1 MHHEVLG
8 DPCLP
13 RLVYLNGSGSTIEDL
28 RPMLGPF
35 TARFAVAV
43 FDYRGMGRSDVAVQQ
58 YAMCDLADDTVAL
71 VDHLGWA
78 RFSVFGISFGGMVAQ
93 HVASGHLTGDVLD
106 DMVPDRVERMVLAC
120 TSSGGA
126 GGSSYPL
133 HELGALS
140 EAERVA
146 AMPAII
152 DTRFTAEFMANDETA
167 RAIVSRPRSVLT
179 GVRARGA
186 AMQMSARAK
195 HDAWNLLGRI
205 VCPVMVASGTTD
217 GIAPPENG
225 RRLGARLAD
234 ATYREFT
241 GGHLFMLQDRT
252 ATPAMV
258 DFLAG
263 V

>member
-1 MHHEVLG
+1 MHYEVLG
-8 DPCLP
+8 EGHGP
-13 RLVYLNGSGSTIEDL
+13 RVVYLNGSGSTMGDL
-28 RPMLGPF
+28 VPMLGPF
-35 TARFAVAV
+35 IRRFTVAV
-43 FDYRGMGRSDVAVQQ
+43 FDYRGMGRSDVPADQ

-71 VDHLGWA
+71 VDHLGWD

-93 HVASGHLTGDVLD
+93 HVASGHMAGGRLD
-106 DMVPDRVERMVLAC
+106 DTVPGRIERMVMAC

-140 EAERVA
+140 EAERAVV
-146 AMPAII
+146 MPTII
-152 DTRFTAEFMANDETA
+152 DTRFTPEFLAGDETA
-167 RAIVSRPRSVLT
+167 RAIVSRPRAVPT
-179 GVRARGA
+179 GEGVRGA
-186 AMQMSARAK
+186 AMQMRARAA
-195 HDAWNLLGRI
+195 HDAWDLLGRI
-205 VCPVMVASGTTD
+205 DCPVMVASGSTD

-225 RRLGARLAD
+225 RRLAERLRD

-241 GGHLFMLQDRT
+241 GGHLFMLQDRS

-258 DFLAG
+258 EFLAG